1 MAFDVHS
8 TKSGKSL
15 TPVRA
20 APAAERCEY
29 SLRTNHGEPRGL
41 DSIKQGF
48 AWKFTGLASYS
59 SYTAATTYCLQFV
72 SSPSMSTEYCLLG
85 SMFIE
90 DWWEKG

>member
-1 MAFDVHS
+1 MFPSQEPKIHVFFYVHS

-15 TPVRA
+15 IPVQE

-48 AWKFTGLASYS
+48 AKLAELASYR

-72 SSPSMSTEYCLLG
+72 SSL
-85 SMFIE
+85 FIE
-90 DWWEKG
+90 NWWEKG